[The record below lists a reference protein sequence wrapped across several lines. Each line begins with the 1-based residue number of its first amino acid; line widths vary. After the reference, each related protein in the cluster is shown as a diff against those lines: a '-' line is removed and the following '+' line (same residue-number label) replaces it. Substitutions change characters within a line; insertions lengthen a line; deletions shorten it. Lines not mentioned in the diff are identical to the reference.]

1 MKKKKYK
8 PKSNAFKTIDKPPH
22 RVYENFHESLE
33 VSKYV
38 PISHTY
44 NDDMLENV
52 KINQKMCGLVVK
64 VLKELCF
71 S

>member
-52 KINQKMCGLVVK
+52 KRN
-64 VLKELCF
+64 
-71 S
+71 